1 MAQKSPAK
9 KNTQSSNRKPS
20 PRSGKTSS
28 GSSSRSQK
36 TRVQEVSEES
46 ESFFSIIWSSSWGK
60 MLYALLAILLL
71 IAVDFLVSMNH
82 YDRFFTILGV
92 EIVAAM
98 VLGWIIFL
106 IVERRKQHLS
116 DDDPNNQ

>member
-20 PRSGKTSS
+20 TRSGKTTS

-46 ESFFSIIWSSSWGK
+46 ESIFSIIWSSSWGK

-116 DDDPNNQ
+116 DEDPNNQ

>member
-20 PRSGKTSS
+20 TRSGKTSS
-28 GSSSRSQK
+28 GSFSRSQK

-46 ESFFSIIWSSSWGK
+46 ESIFSIIWSSSWGK

-116 DDDPNNQ
+116 DEDPNNQ